1 MTINEK
7 LSEIKKIIDEIKSI
21 TERIGNDNV
30 LETQIQ
36 EMNNEISRLKK
47 GIGETIDD
55 LDEVL
60 GEKDAR
66 T

>member
-1 MTINEK
+1 MRKNTLIY
-7 LSEIKKIIDEIKSI
+7 L
-21 TERIGNDNV
+21 RIEQ
-30 LETQIQ
+30 LE
-36 EMNNEISRLKK
+36 MKNEISRLKK

>member
-21 TERIGNDNV
+21 TERKGNDNV

-36 EMNNEISRLKK
+36 GMKNEISRLKK

>member
-21 TERIGNDNV
+21 TERMGNDNV

-36 EMNNEISRLKK
+36 QMNNEISRLKK
-47 GIGETIDD
+47 GIDETIDD